1 MVRRRRPRDDRHM
14 RHTDD
19 PTEHHS
25 DHVGRPE
32 PGCADGAAAPPPD
45 AHPPRRWRVLALAAS
60 MGDEDGRRRVVLV
73 DG

>member
-1 MVRRRRPRDDRHM
+1 MH
-14 RHTDD
+14 HTDD
-19 PTEHHS
+19 PADHGS
-25 DHVGRPE
+25 DHVGRQDA
-32 PGCADGAAAPPPD
+32 GHSDGAAAPPPD